1 MKKLTKH
8 QKQYRKRKKEASRD
22 MKLVTREDGKRV
34 ERVARKQLCVRVNE
48 LAAQRLTTCAEE
60 RNLNKGEL
68 LTHMILWGGGQVL
81 DITEPTWYEKQDG
94 AVQENLVKEGIKYKG
109 SKGTKQLNLA
119 ISSTAWNKLE
129 SYKEKIGQSKAR
141 IVQSIILYYTF
152 QTAEQLAKR
161 KEGVERREQEHR
173 EWRMNKKPPTP
184 EEQAQFQRDW
194 DEWQARMDQRER
206 DQEAL
211 YESIKESYME
221 QLKKD
226 GRLSNIEEET
236 S

>member
-8 QKQYRKRKKEASRD
+8 QRQYRKRKKEASRD

-34 ERVARKQLCVRVNE
+34 EKVARKQLCVRVNE
-48 LAAQRLTTCAEE
+48 LAAERLTTCAEE

-109 SKGTKQLNLA
+109 STGTKQLNLA

-129 SYKEKIGQSKAR
+129 TYKEMIGQSKAR
-141 IVQSIILYYTF
+141 IVQSIILNY
-152 QTAEQLAKR
+152 
-161 KEGVERREQEHR
+161 
-173 EWRMNKKPPTP
+173 KPTT
-184 EEQAQFQRDW
+184 QAQRDYMKKRNDEMREKYGYWNEVLQPHKEKSDTSKPSKASKKFKLEKYAGELSWVHVKGISPEYW
-194 DEWQARMDQRER
+194 DEEELDEYQRLTGWE
-206 DQEAL
+206 
-211 YESIKESYME
+211 I
-221 QLKKD
+221 
-226 GRLSNIEEET
+226 
-236 S
+236 